1 MYKQHIYPIRLGL
14 TIAIVMFISM
24 FLLALITKFNYGGLM
39 FKIISDAY
47 PGCNNKNLKGVL
59 SCAIM
64 GSLDGFIGGVIIAL
78 LYNLIDLKY

>member
-59 SCAIM
+59 MVNMFYLPLQEKLFLCS
-64 GSLDGFIGGVIIAL
+64 
-78 LYNLIDLKY
+78 